1 MALRAK
7 KYFQDYDVEVKLVNG
22 KEHRSYVYK
31 GDLYAREL
39 TEQARTGGETVEN
52 VIADVLHTVPRP
64 RPEKPTHGR

>member
-31 GDLYAREL
+31 
-39 TEQARTGGETVEN
+39 
-52 VIADVLHTVPRP
+52 
-64 RPEKPTHGR
+64 